1 MEELLIETVPG
12 PQSGVRIL
20 RLAGPFIL
28 RTFLDFQSLVRSG
41 DEQTIFVDLTE
52 VPYIDSA
59 ALGCLLG
66 LHVSSER
73 HHRQYALVGAS
84 DRVRS
89 LFDMTGVGSVLVC
102 YPTLAD
108 AEKALLGHV
117 AST

>member
-1 MEELLIETVPG
+1 MDELRIENVPG
-12 PQSGVRIL
+12 TPSGVRIL
-20 RLAGPFIL
+20 RLAGPFVL
-28 RTFLDFQSLVRSG
+28 TTFLEFQFLFRSG
-41 DEQTIFVDLTE
+41 EEQTTFVDLTE

-89 LFDMTGVGSVLVC
+89 LFDMTGVGSTLVC

-108 AEKALLGHV
+108 AEKALLGDI